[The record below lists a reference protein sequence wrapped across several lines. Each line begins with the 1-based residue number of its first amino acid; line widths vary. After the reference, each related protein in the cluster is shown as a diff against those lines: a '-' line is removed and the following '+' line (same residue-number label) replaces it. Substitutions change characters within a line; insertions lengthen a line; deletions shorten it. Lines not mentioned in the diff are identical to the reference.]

1 MYNKSWKDFEVAAKK
16 LCSLQGLDPEGKTQ
30 VSHPEGF
37 AVCLYHP
44 TWTVYAKELHEHWLK
59 NKLIQETIG
68 HVS

>member
-16 LCSLQGLDPEGKTQ
+16 LCALQGLD
-30 VSHPEGF
+30 PEGF